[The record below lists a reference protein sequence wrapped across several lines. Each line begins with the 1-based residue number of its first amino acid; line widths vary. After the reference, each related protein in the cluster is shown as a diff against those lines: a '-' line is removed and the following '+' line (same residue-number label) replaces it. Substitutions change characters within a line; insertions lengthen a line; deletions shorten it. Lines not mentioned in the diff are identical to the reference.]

1 MTTPTVSPCTSC
13 TRLTQDC
20 GTCVDYDLFLAATD
34 APERPCLRCV
44 DVEWLLLSGETFEV
58 TAARLGLLPR
68 SLETHLRRHG
78 RGDLIP
84 KRPAGALA

>member
-1 MTTPTVSPCTSC
+1 MTPPSPCTVCVSDVPC
-13 TRLTQDC
+13 PCPAFIAWENLT
-20 GTCVDYDLFLAATD
+20 AP

-44 DVEWLLLSGETFEV
+44 DTDWLLMSGDTFEV
-58 TAARLGLLPR
+58 TAARLGVLPR